1 MSHGKRLQVVGWG
14 PIRLPGERQRIERLE
29 KAARELLML
38 PTPEPHIFPEGT
50 QTASVGRGADSMTAQ
65 GPLGQ
70 RKLYVAPDGPA
81 MHGPD
86 VLHLQGNLKVLGYD
100 EVGELDGVFGP
111 KTRDALVHFQN
122 DYGIFTD
129 GVCARVSVIV
139 LNYLQEHGVTADNP
153 ATDRQKRV
161 IYWSVSAQRS
171 GMVIVGTADRAD
183 THGSGQA
190 DFLTRL
196 RHRVERSIEIQAQ
209 LQTLPVQSD
218 LSPSE
223 RTSFANAI
231 KAELVIL
238 LDVRDE
244 AGEGGIATYYFS
256 KANAVSDVG
265 APLANYI
272 GEELVIQTGA
282 KDLGSHAE
290 DSEDLMLPAAPTVR
304 VEVGNF
310 GDPSDLARFL
320 GGPEYFDRI
329 GTGIALGITR
339 VYMLGARSSPTGS
352 APVGSLSRRESRDRA
367 TDSQ

>member
-1 MSHGKRLQVVGWG
+1 MSHEKRLQVVGWG

-29 KAARELLML
+29 KAARELVML
-38 PTPEPHIFPEGT
+38 PTPEPHRVSEGT
-50 QTASVGRGADSMTAQ
+50 QAASVGRGAANIAAQ

-70 RKLYVAPDGPA
+70 RKLYVTPDGPA
-81 MHGPD
+81 MRGPD
-86 VLHLQGNLKVLGYD
+86 VQDLQRRLKVLGYD

-111 KTRDALVHFQN
+111 KTRDALVRFQN

-153 ATDRQKRV
+153 ATDRQKRI

-171 GMVIVGTADRAD
+171 GMVIVGTADSAAA
-183 THGSGQA
+183 HVSGHA
-190 DFLTRL
+190 DFIARL
-196 RHRVERSIEIQAQ
+196 RHRVERSIEMQAR
-209 LQTLPVQSD
+209 LQTLPVRPD
-218 LSPSE
+218 LSTLE
-223 RTSFANAI
+223 RTSFANSI

-244 AGEGGIATYYFS
+244 PGVGGIATYYFS
-256 KANAVSDVG
+256 KANVVSDVG

-272 GEELVIQTGA
+272 REELVIQTGA
-282 KDLGSHAE
+282 NDLGSRAE
-290 DSEDLMLPAAPTVR
+290 DSEDLMLPTAPTVR

-310 GDPSDLARFL
+310 GDPNDLARFL

-352 APVGSLSRRESRDRA
+352 APVGSLSRRESRR
-367 TDSQ
+367 